1 MEQLGN
7 FPTCFGEKAHQEA
20 GGSGIRLRGKL
31 EDSKQVHVFQSPG
44 YPRDGDWTLAAYMVL
59 TWWQVIWPYV
69 VNISCKC
76 LDSFPSLD
84 VQQMQIGSNRFI
96 VRRRLYVVS
105 RVISVLCVRCVCVCC
120 LCVLFCSGL
129 FCCAVLCLLF
139 CVCVDLCVCLCALFQ
154 TCRRV

>member
-105 RVISVLCVRCVCVCC
+105 RVISVLCVRCVCVC
-120 LCVLFCSGL
+120 VLFVCSVL
-129 FCCAVLCLLF
+129 FWSFLLCCVVF
-139 CVCVDLCVCLCALFQ
+139 VVLCVCWFVCLFVC
-154 TCRRV
+154 TVSDM